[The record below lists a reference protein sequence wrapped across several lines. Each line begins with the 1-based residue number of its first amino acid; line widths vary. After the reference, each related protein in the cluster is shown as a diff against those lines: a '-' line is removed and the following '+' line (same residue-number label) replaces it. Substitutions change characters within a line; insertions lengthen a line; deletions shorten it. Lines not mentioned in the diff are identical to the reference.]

1 MQVPIS
7 KRVQCGREAPR
18 LCIHK
23 TQPRSPISHA
33 DIRPQHTRPDRPISR
48 FWSRR
53 GNLDPGRLNKTRR
66 SALRSNNLH
75 RALCMAFHV
84 PRCIAL
90 QVDRCV
96 PTLPTSSIVNMERRI
111 RVEQTTRTAFQTSV
125 ATARR
130 PLCWRLCSAWMGGV
144 VCVSVLTPAQGLR
157 FYAR

>member
-53 GNLDPGRLNKTRR
+53 GNLDPGRLNKTRQ
-66 SALRSNNLH
+66 SSNDLH
-75 RALCMAFHV
+75 RALCTASHA

-90 QVDRCV
+90 QVARCV
-96 PTLPTSSIVNMERRI
+96 PTSPTPSIVNVEQRI
-111 RVEQTTRTAFQTSV
+111 RVDKSTRTAFQTSV
-125 ATARR
+125 ATGRR
-130 PLCWRLCSAWMGGV
+130 PLRWRLCTAWTGGV